1 MTKSQKFYH
10 NSKTK
15 YIVYFIISNFGENMN
30 LFGTDGI
37 RGIAGEFLTPKL
49 CYNIGKALAVVA
61 SENKNS
67 LHRPRIMIAGDTRTS
82 TDFVKHA
89 LIAGAL
95 AHGADVIDAGILPTP
110 AVSVLA
116 NEFDFGVMITASH
129 NPPQYNGIKIFD
141 TTGNKLNDESIKK
154 LEYVL
159 KNQTDFGLQ
168 TFDKMGEYTVDEN
181 LRLKY
186 IEKIANNINIDL
198 SNYNV
203 ALDCANGACCAC
215 AEEVF
220 KRLNAKV
227 VAFNNT
233 ANGIDINTNC
243 GALHPEFLQN
253 SIKLGK
259 FDIGFAFDGDG
270 DRVICVLNDGEIV
283 DGDKIMY
290 ALAVLMKEM
299 GVLYG
304 NTLVATILT
313 NFGVEHSLNKRGITV
328 KRVQVGDK
336 NVSICLQNEKLPLGG
351 EKAGHI
357 IISDF
362 AKTGDGIYSALY
374 MLKLLKILN
383 KTPQEILQGLK
394 IYPAIEINVPVQ
406 NKDKNEVL
414 RSEKLLDAI
423 DRAQTLLSDGGRLV
437 VRASGTENK
446 IRILVE
452 GEDETLIND
461 IATYLHKTIL
471 QLL

>member
-1 MTKSQKFYH
+1 M
-10 NSKTK
+10 
-15 YIVYFIISNFGENMN
+15 
-30 LFGTDGI
+30 
-37 RGIAGEFLTPKL
+37 
-49 CYNIGKALAVVA
+49 
-61 SENKNS
+61 
-67 LHRPRIMIAGDTRTS
+67 
-82 TDFVKHA
+82 
-89 LIAGAL
+89 
-95 AHGADVIDAGILPTP
+95 
-110 AVSVLA
+110 
-116 NEFDFGVMITASH
+116 
-129 NPPQYNGIKIFD
+129 
-141 TTGNKLNDESIKK
+141 
-154 LEYVL
+154 
-159 KNQTDFGLQ
+159 
-168 TFDKMGEYTVDEN
+168 
-181 LRLKY
+181 
-186 IEKIANNINIDL
+186 
-198 SNYNV
+198 
-203 ALDCANGACCAC
+203 
-215 AEEVF
+215 
-220 KRLNAKV
+220 
-227 VAFNNT
+227 
-233 ANGIDINTNC
+233 
-243 GALHPEFLQN
+243 
-253 SIKLGK
+253 
-259 FDIGFAFDGDG
+259 
-270 DRVICVLNDGEIV
+270 

-290 ALAVLMKEM
+290 ALAVLMKDI

-313 NFGVEHSLNKRGITV
+313 NFGVEHSLNKRGLTV

-362 AKTGDGIYSALY
+362 AKTGDGVYSALY

-394 IYPAIEINVPVQ
+394 IYPAIEINVPVP